1 MGTGELIRK
10 YRKMRGLTQSELA
23 KKCGLTDSAIRNYEL
38 GNRTPGEDQ
47 VKGIASALHVAPESL
62 FDVPAATAREALE
75 LIFRIDEEFGLKP
88 KEIGGEVVLAIDPS
102 SKKAPKL
109 AQALKAWLAQ
119 IDSNHSQTARQSPK
133 HSSRVVWRL
142 SLFRQTVA
150 WSSRDATNPESI
162 E

>member
-23 KKCGLTDSAIRNYEL
+23 EKCGLTDSAIRNYEL

-47 VKGIASALHVAPESL
+47 VKEIASALHVAPESL

-75 LIFRIDEEFGLKP
+75 LDEEFGLKP
-88 KEIGGEVVLAIDPS
+88 KEIDGEVVLAIDPS

-109 AQALKAWLAQ
+109 VQALKAWLAQ
-119 IDSNHSQTARQSPK
+119 IDSEKSGEITAEQLVEWK
-133 HSSRVVWRL
+133 AK
-142 SLFRQTVA
+142 FGA
-150 WSSRDATNPESI
+150 
-162 E
+162 

>member
-23 KKCGLTDSAIRNYEL
+23 ENCGLTDSAIRNYEL

-47 VKGIASALHVAPESL
+47 VKGIASALSVAPESL

-88 KEIGGEVVLAIDPS
+88 KEIGGEVVLAIDSS

-119 IDSNHSQTARQSPK
+119 IDSEKSGEITSEQLAEWK
-133 HSSRVVWRL
+133 AK
-142 SLFRQTVA
+142 FGA
-150 WSSRDATNPESI
+150 
-162 E
+162 

>member
-23 KKCGLTDSAIRNYEL
+23 EKCGLTDSAIRNYEL
-38 GNRTPGEDQ
+38 GNRSPGKEQ
-47 VKGIASALHVAPESL
+47 VKGIASALHVALESL
-62 FDVPAATAREALE
+62 FDVPAE

-119 IDSNHSQTARQSPK
+119 IDSEKSGEITSEQLAEWK
-133 HSSRVVWRL
+133 AK
-142 SLFRQTVA
+142 FGA
-150 WSSRDATNPESI
+150 
-162 E
+162 

>member
-23 KKCGLTDSAIRNYEL
+23 EKCGLTDSAIRNYEL

-47 VKGIASALHVAPESL
+47 VKEIASALHVAPESL

-88 KEIGGEVVLAIDPS
+88 KEIDGEVVLAIDPS
-102 SKKAPKL
+102 SKKAF
-109 AQALKAWLAQ
+109 KAWLAQ
-119 IDSNHSQTARQSPK
+119 IDSEKSGEITAEQLAEWK
-133 HSSRVVWRL
+133 AK
-142 SLFRQTVA
+142 FGA
-150 WSSRDATNPESI
+150 
-162 E
+162 

>member
-62 FDVPAATAREALE
+62 FSVPAATVREALE

-88 KEIGGEVVLAIDPS
+88 KEIGGELVLAIDEEG
-102 SKKAPKL
+102 
-109 AQALKAWLAQ
+109 AQARSGAQSLACA
-119 IDSNHSQTARQSPK
+119 D
-133 HSSRVVWRL
+133 
-142 SLFRQTVA
+142 
-150 WSSRDATNPESI
+150 
-162 E
+162 

>member
-23 KKCGLTDSAIRNYEL
+23 EKCGLTDSAIRNYEL

-47 VKGIASALHVAPESL
+47 VKEIASALHVAPESL

-102 SKKAPKL
+102 SKKAF
-109 AQALKAWLAQ
+109 KAWLAQ
-119 IDSNHSQTARQSPK
+119 IDSEKSGEITAEQLAEWK
-133 HSSRVVWRL
+133 AK
-142 SLFRQTVA
+142 FGA
-150 WSSRDATNPESI
+150 
-162 E
+162 